1 MKILLPFILLIGSL
15 AIYPS
20 LCFGDQK
27 REDKDLLIQVG
38 DIKMAYRIYG
48 SGYPL
53 VMVMGYGSTMKLWE
67 PGLIGMLSSFFQ
79 VILFDH
85 RGIGGSET
93 GRLPFTIEQFADDT
107 AGLLEALG
115 IKQAHMLGWS
125 MGGVITEE
133 IALRHPSLANKL
145 VLYSAH
151 CHSGLFPPSPDVIK
165 KLTDTSGT
173 PAEQGM
179 RFIGLLFPPAWLQ
192 SHSER
197 IKEIFYRP
205 MGNIPIETMGKQ
217 SMAIGTWKGC
227 CDLLAKITNPTL
239 VIAGNE
245 DLLVPPQNA
254 RYLAE
259 KIPDA
264 RLILY
269 ENTGHGLMFQ
279 DPERFGNQV
288 IGFLR

>member
-1 MKILLPFILLIGSL
+1 MKLLLTCALLFGSL
-15 AIYPS
+15 AISLPPS
-20 LCFGDQK
+20 FGNQK
-27 REDKDLLIQVG
+27 REDKDLSIQVG

-67 PGLIGMLSSFFQ
+67 PDLIRRLSSSFQ

-85 RGIGGSET
+85 RGIGNTET
-93 GRLPFTIEQFADDT
+93 GRRPFTLEQFADDT

-125 MGGVITEE
+125 MGGLITEE
-133 IALRHPSLANKL
+133 VALRHPSRVNKL
-145 VLYSAH
+145 VLYAAH
-151 CHSGLFPPSPDVIK
+151 CHPGLFPPSPEVIK

-179 RFIGLLFPPAWLQ
+179 RFISLLFPPAWLQ
-192 SHSER
+192 SHGER
-197 IKEIFYRP
+197 VKEIFYRP
-205 MGNIPIETMGKQ
+205 MGNIPIETMGQQ
-217 SMAIGTWKGC
+217 SMAIGAWKGC
-227 CDLLAKITNPTL
+227 CDRLGAITNPTL
-239 VIAGNE
+239 VLAGNE

-254 RYLAE
+254 SYLAE
-259 KIPDA
+259 KIPKA
-264 RLILY
+264 RLVLY

-279 DPERFGNQV
+279 DPERFGRQV
-288 IGFLR
+288 IEFLR